1 MNRAEMD
8 RIVREARAVGSVP
21 CLSGADLSGA
31 DLRGVDLRG
40 ANLRGANL
48 SRANLSRVDLRRAN
62 LSAITLCGA
71 RLDGAILSPDAIRG
85 PGHILCALT
94 DEEWATV
101 QHTRE
106 NVPGATP

>member
-21 CLSGADLSGA
+21 CLSRADLSGAYLSGADLRRADLSGADLSGA
-31 DLRGVDLRG
+31 DL
-40 ANLRGANL
+40 
-48 SRANLSRVDLRRAN
+48 SRANLSG
-62 LSAITLCGA
+62 ITPCGVM
-71 RLDGAILSPDAIRG
+71 LDGAILSPDAIRG